1 MPGARELMELHSGS
15 VRLRPLRRRDHSAWQ
30 QLRRRNAAWLTP
42 WEATAPDGDVPR
54 STFSAYVRRLN
65 RAARQDRNYSFAV
78 EYRGELVG
86 QVTVAGVTR
95 GSLLSASVG
104 YWISEHVAGRGIIP
118 TAVAL
123 VCDWCFTDLGLHRVE
138 INIRPENAASLRVVA
153 KLGFREE
160 GVRKSFLHIQ
170 GQWADHRSF
179 ALTAEEVG
187 PGVLQRW
194 LSTNPGP

>member
-1 MPGARELMELHSGS
+1 MELRSGQ
-15 VRLRPLRRRDHSAWQ
+15 VRLRPLRRRDHAAWQ

-42 WEATAPDGDVPR
+42 WEATAPDGGKPH

-65 RAARQDRNYSFAV
+65 RAARQDRSYSFAV
-78 EYRGELVG
+78 EYCGELVG

-123 VCDWCFTDLGLHRVE
+123 VCDWCFIDLGLHRVE
-138 INIRPENAASLRVVA
+138 INIRPENAASLRVVT

-160 GVRKSFLHIQ
+160 GLRKSFLHIH
-170 GQWADHRSF
+170 GRWADHRSF
-179 ALTAEEVG
+179 ALTAEEVA
-187 PGVLQRW
+187 PGVLRRW
-194 LSTNPGP
+194 LSTNTR